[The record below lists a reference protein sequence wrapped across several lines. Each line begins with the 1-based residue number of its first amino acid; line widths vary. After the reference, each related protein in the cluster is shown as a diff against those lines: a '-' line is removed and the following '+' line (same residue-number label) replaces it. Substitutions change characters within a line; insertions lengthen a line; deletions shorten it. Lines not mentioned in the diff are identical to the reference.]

1 MTSSARP
8 EGFAQSATL
17 VTRPSGAR
25 VRSRGTERDAARAQG
40 RGETFELPGSITNSA
55 RPKPSLSESSAKL
68 RSATAASLARRS
80 GAKITGTGGASRF
93 DGDDEKASNA
103 ERSRSPIES
112 SQPPSPS
119 PSDKKRAGPRVGPP
133 PGCILIH
140 VLDEAR
146 HERRDFTCDLRVLLK
161 EMRYF
166 KRHLDADVENKP
178 NSSAEMSV
186 HCDIPTFEWLVD
198 DVEGRGPSMTV
209 RNCVAVMIS
218 SDFLRMEGLT
228 ERCADFVVANLHQ
241 VSALGADLANLG
253 EHLLEKI
260 SGRVNDDV
268 LESLLVKY
276 PTGDGERRE
285 IEGDGGGRD
294 GRGGDSTN
302 SSSTA
307 TLASKLYRLKTRAL
321 IASRSTDAGVTIGR
335 CGACGL
341 LYGEQFRHG
350 LRCNRARRYVDYRGV
365 VVARHAPMKNFD
377 IHAHLKRLRARGHG
391 WRDVYWHVWGV
402 SHAIAHC
409 GRCAQ
414 LVPASELGQCAYHP
428 APLEF
433 LDQSNP
439 SLGTRPCCGA
449 SAPRFDS
456 TGGTATVTG
465 CVGRDHVFPTL
476 DVDDGSNSARFE
488 EANATLGAA
497 RRRRGLAC
505 EPFGSR
511 PASLPPPPP
520 PDDDEDDD
528 DDAKRS
534 EMDTWRATRP
544 YEASDTDSDSSDS
557 FSDYSS
563 DDSDGAKRISRTPT
577 ETQAPRYKR
586 GTLEAAR
593 LGTNADERAE
603 RRRNARRNRL
613 KPADPGKGKSASGNS
628 PRRASKPESH
638 RAELMFGLPRAT
650 YESLP
655 KGYQRGVRDE
665 WRDEEEARRV
675 AAIKVRMVYDAMKK
689 ESGPWP
695 VPPFPTV
702 RETAA
707 RFGLNVGLGAKPD
720 RASWLALAEMGLL
733 DLERM
738 KSVEEERRKETAG
751 GGSKGRKQGVQGSKA
766 PPSSGPPRPPSSGRW
781 VG

>member
-1 MTSSARP
+1 MAPERPSDVKRKDPRFAVSPSVSRIAFKPTERDPRRAPVSLDPNFEYTVLIRTPPSTQQVTSSARP

-17 VTRPSGAR
+17 VARPSGAR

-80 GAKITGTGGASRF
+80 GAKVTGTGGAKRF

-103 ERSRSPIES
+103 ERTRAPIES

-198 DVEGRGPSMTV
+198 DVEGRAPSMTV

-241 VSALGADLANLG
+241 VSALGADLANLS

-285 IEGDGGGRD
+285 REGDAKGGRD
-294 GRGGDSTN
+294 GDTTN

-321 IASRSTDAGVTIGR
+321 IASRSADAGVTISR

-350 LRCNRARRYVDYRGV
+350 LRCPRARRYVDYRGV

-377 IHAHLKRLRARGHG
+377 VHAHLKRLRARGHG

-433 LDQSNP
+433 LDESNP

-476 DVDDGSNSARFE
+476 DADDGSNSARFE

-520 PDDDEDDD
+520 PDDDDDD
-528 DDAKRS
+528 DDDDKRSS

-544 YEASDTDSDSSDS
+544 AND
-557 FSDYSS
+557 
-563 DDSDGAKRISRTPT
+563 
-577 ETQAPRYKR
+577 
-586 GTLEAAR
+586 AADNSVHYF
-593 LGTNADERAE
+593 GDHHS
-603 RRRNARRNRL
+603 
-613 KPADPGKGKSASGNS
+613 PGKFILTRVRVIRMTSCFVYRGRGRDVGS
-628 PRRASKPESH
+628 RR
-638 RAELMFGLPRAT
+638 
-650 YESLP
+650 
-655 KGYQRGVRDE
+655 
-665 WRDEEEARRV
+665 
-675 AAIKVRMVYDAMKK
+675 
-689 ESGPWP
+689 
-695 VPPFPTV
+695 
-702 RETAA
+702 
-707 RFGLNVGLGAKPD
+707 
-720 RASWLALAEMGLL
+720 
-733 DLERM
+733 ER
-738 KSVEEERRKETAG
+738 G
-751 GGSKGRKQGVQGSKA
+751 GGT
-766 PPSSGPPRPPSSGRW
+766 SGR
-781 VG
+781 